1 MFARSTPPLLIAALL
16 LSAGSVFAQGA
27 DRVVTGRVVDATTGE
42 PIDVAAVLL
51 EPAPSGV
58 LTPRGASRS
67 LQAAR
72 SVTTDASGRY
82 TFRDLAPGTYR
93 LHVTRY
99 AYRPTTVDVEVTR
112 PKRADVSIG
121 LVVDPVAMEPLEA
134 VIPNPVPFALVDDD
148 RGEDDAARV
157 RLVRQRQER
166 FLPSDVRGLTDADL
180 AESVTLA
187 ETDLFRAF
195 QRFPGVTTRDD
206 YTAELWARGAPWSHT
221 RVQFDGLPLF
231 NPLHGAGVFSAVHPD
246 AVGGA
251 YFFPGAR
258 PASLGEGAAAVLDL
272 VSRPAGTAGEVHGS
286 ADLSLVSA
294 RAALERGD
302 GEWGWR
308 ITGRRSWIDLATW
321 AIEALGAGDDVYVPY
336 SFQDVTGRVDVD
348 LDGDRSL
355 VVSGLWETD
364 DVRGDVVDVLEENPS
379 RWGNVAGRVTFET
392 PLGGLRARHTIGATR
407 FSARGLGDRI
417 DIPAQAQDP
426 SERTPEDA
434 PIDIDHALLWTTLA
448 TELAPAAADVDE
460 RWRAGASA
468 VLQRQRYAGPSPTPH
483 PGRTTLDSVSVRG
496 ELAHVAVWGERRW
509 TLTDRLRIDAGARME
524 TGGDFEHESALRFA
538 PRFAARW
545 KVPGEAATLSAGW
558 ARTWQY
564 AQVLSPAGLSV
575 GPRLH
580 PNELWFLAGDSI
592 PPLRADVVT
601 IGAETW
607 LGERWL
613 LSTTGWVRQT
623 NGMLLPDPA
632 PGPIEGAGS
641 IVVGENRASG
651 LEIGLRRLVGPW
663 TASIAYTLGRSEIE
677 ADGRT
682 YPASTER
689 RHVLDVLGSV
699 RVDPSLRI
707 GAALTVATGAPYTR
721 FFPAVFEC
729 PGQGRPCEIE
739 VPAHVE
745 EPNAERGPAYA
756 SLDLTVDWT
765 RAYDDWSLGVFGQ
778 LRNAL
783 NRENALTYEGSQT
796 CEQRGNLPCGPS
808 GFVDEFERGLP
819 ILPTVG
825 VRVVF

>member
-1 MFARSTPPLLIAALL
+1 MNRILPTLLCITLLAVASPALGQ
-16 LSAGSVFAQGA
+16 AG
-27 DRVVTGRVVDATTGE
+27 DRVITGRVVDATTGE
-42 PIDVAAVLL
+42 PIEVADVVL
-51 EPAPSGV
+51 EPAPGGV

-72 SVTTDASGRY
+72 NVTTDASGRY
-82 TFRDLAPGTYR
+82 TFHDLAPGTYR

-112 PKRADVSIG
+112 PRRADVSVG

-134 VIPNPVPFALVDDD
+134 VLPNPAPFAVERDD
-148 RGEDDAARV
+148 RGRDAADRV
-157 RLVRQRQER
+157 ALARRRQER
-166 FLPSDVRGLTDADL
+166 FLPSDVRGLTDADV

-187 ETDLFRAF
+187 ETDLFRAI
-195 QRFPGVTTRDD
+195 QRLPGVTTRDD

-221 RVQFDGLPLF
+221 RVLFDGLPLF

-251 YFFPGAR
+251 FFFPGAR
-258 PASLGEGAAAVLDL
+258 PAALGEGAAAVLHL
-272 VSRPAGTAGEVHGS
+272 ATRSSGTAGELHGT
-286 ADLSLVSA
+286 ADVSLVSA
-294 RAALERGD
+294 RVALERGD
-302 GEWGWR
+302 PSWGWR
-308 ITGRRSWIDLATW
+308 VTARRSWIDLATW
-321 AIEALGAGDDVYVPY
+321 AVEALGAGEDVYVPY

-348 LDGDRSL
+348 LGHGRSL
-355 VVSGLWETD
+355 EASGLWETD

-379 RWGNVAGRVTFET
+379 RWGNLAGRVTLET
-392 PLGGLRARHTIGATR
+392 PIGGVRARHTIGVTR

-417 DIPAQAQDP
+417 DVPQQVQDP
-426 SERTPEDA
+426 IERNPADA
-434 PIDIDHALLWTTLA
+434 PIDIDHALLWTTLS
-448 TELAPAAADVDE
+448 TELAPADANADD

-468 VLQRQRYAGPSPTPH
+468 VFQRQRYAGPAPTPH
-483 PGRTTLDSVSVRG
+483 PGRTTLDSVSVSG
-496 ELAHVAVWGERRW
+496 ELPHVAAWAERRW
-509 TLTDRLRIDAGARME
+509 TLGERLRLDAGARLE
-524 TGGDFEHESALRFA
+524 AGGDLARDDAIRLA
-538 PRFAARW
+538 PRLAARW
-545 KVPGEAATLSAGW
+545 KLPGEAATISAGW

-592 PPLRADVVT
+592 PALRADIVT
-601 IGAETW
+601 VGTEAW

-613 LSTTGWVRQT
+613 LSVTGWVRET
-623 NGMLLPDPA
+623 GGMLLPDPT
-632 PGPIEGAGS
+632 PGPIEGAGA

-651 LEIGLRRLVGPW
+651 LEIGVRRLVGPW

-677 ADGRT
+677 ADDRT

-721 FFPAVFEC
+721 FFAAVFDC

-739 VPAHVE
+739 APARVE
-745 EPNAERGPAYA
+745 EPNDERGPAYA

-808 GFVDEFERGLP
+808 GFVDTFERGLP
-819 ILPTVG
+819 ILPMVG